1 MKRSLVLII
10 ISILLAQCS
19 NNVSE
24 PSYSSSPSKVDTTI
38 AQPETTVAQP
48 KTTVAQPKTTV
59 EIGNQIVR
67 PFRTFQSDQD
77 DIVKALGE
85 KNLASLKR
93 LCKAWGSGV
102 LSDDKLVKEAGDI
115 WSVIN
120 ATSSGS
126 KYRLDCDVNFH
137 QFRNGGL
144 NINNTRFVK
153 GYLYGEK
160 RHGNYGGRLIE
171 YTPTCE
177 EISNNLDEMIEN
189 LLYLEVAHDQ
199 LYEEYNY
206 LGVDEVKYS
215 WRAVVRQWLE
225 ISEANSGTMMNSNYV
240 DYECLTNNYYKND
253 SKYDTYFGIYLSYGE
268 LIWSRN
274 EQYKNAH
281 NW

>member
-1 MKRSLVLII
+1 MNLNNTKRFIALIT
-10 ISILLAQCS
+10 ISILFFQCS

-24 PSYSSSPSKVDTTI
+24 PSYSSSPSKVN
-38 AQPETTVAQP
+38 TTVAQP

-59 EIGNQIVR
+59 EIGDQIVR

-85 KNLASLKR
+85 KNLASLKI
-93 LCKAWGSGV
+93 LCKAWGNGV
-102 LSDDKLVKEAGDI
+102 LTDDKLVKEAGDM
-115 WSVIN
+115 WRVLN

-126 KYRLDCDVNFH
+126 KYSLDCDIKFF

-153 GYLYGEK
+153 GYLYGENTK
-160 RHGNYGGRLIE
+160 GEFGERVIT

-268 LIWSRN
+268 LIWSRD
-274 EQYKNAH
+274 EQYKNAY